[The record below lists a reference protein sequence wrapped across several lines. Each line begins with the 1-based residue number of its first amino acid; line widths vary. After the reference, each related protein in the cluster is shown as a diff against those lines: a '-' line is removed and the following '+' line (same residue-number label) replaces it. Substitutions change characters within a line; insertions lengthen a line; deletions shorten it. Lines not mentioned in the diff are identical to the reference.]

1 MIDETD
7 ITQEKQWFHKERAN
21 TVIKNLQKKHING
34 FYAANRAEALTMVMA
49 LIPPGLLVVRG
60 DSMSV
65 EQVGI
70 IDELMKRNQNRLI
83 DVFHTNPDGSKLFK
97 PEARGRLDR
106 EAFSADVFITGSN
119 AITLDGKIVNT
130 DGMGNRV
137 APMIFGPKKVILVIG
152 VNKIVNNEDEA
163 RQRIRDIA
171 APLNAKRHVIKH
183 HMEKLAELPC
193 VKTGRCVDCASD
205 ARICRYTVV
214 INGADT
220 LHNGRIN
227 VVLVGEA
234 LGI

>member
-7 ITQEKQWFHKERAN
+7 ISQEKQWFNRERAS

-34 FYAANRAEALTMVMA
+34 FYAPNRAEALDMVMA
-49 LIPPGLLVVRG
+49 MIPAGVLVVRG

-70 IDELMKRNQNRLI
+70 IDELIKRNQNKLV
-83 DVFHTNPDGSKLFK
+83 DVFHVNPDGSRLFK
-97 PEARGRLDR
+97 PEDR
-106 EAFSADVFITGSN
+106 PLMDRAAFSADVYITGSN
-119 AITLDGKIVNT
+119 AISLDGKIVNT

-152 VNKIVNNEDEA
+152 VNKIVKDEEEA

-171 APLNAKRHVIKH
+171 APLNAKRHYLKH
-183 HMEKLAELPC
+183 NRQNLADLPC

-220 LHNGRIN
+220 VHAGRIN
-227 VVLVGEA
+227 VVLVGEE